1 MNIDA
6 KTAVDRMLGASA
18 VTAVDGTLRLSVDPN
33 RAADINEALVGAGIK
48 VSELRA
54 VERTL
59 EEVFLTLTGEAA

>member
-1 MNIDA
+1 
-6 KTAVDRMLGASA
+6 
-18 VTAVDGTLRLSVDPN
+18 VTGVDGTLRLSVNPD

-48 VSELRA
+48 VSELRP